1 MSITLDETRLETFV
15 GLLATEV
22 GAALNAA
29 LVTIGDRLGLYR
41 AMADAQP
48 VSAAELGE
56 RTCTRERYVREWL
69 NAQAAS
75 GFVTYDPVRDRY
87 ALPVEHAFVLADET
101 SPLAMAGIF
110 QAANAVIAGRERVE
124 ESFRSGGGVG
134 WHEHGDG
141 LFCGTERAFGATYRG
156 QLVGAWLPAL
166 DGVVDRL
173 ERGAVVADVGCGH
186 GAATIQMAQAF
197 PASTFVGYDVHA
209 ESIEV
214 ARARARDAEVAE
226 RVRFEIATAH
236 DVPADGY
243 DLVCFFDALHDIGD
257 PVGAARAARQALACD
272 GVCLVVE
279 PYAAD
284 RIEDNL
290 TPVGRMYYGFS
301 TLLCTPGAL
310 SQPGGQALG
319 TQAGEARLRD
329 VLLAAGF
336 SSVRCAAETPLN
348 LVLEAR
354 P

>member
-1 MSITLDETRLETFV
+1 
-15 GLLATEV
+15 
-22 GAALNAA
+22 
-29 LVTIGDRLGLYR
+29 
-41 AMADAQP
+41 
-48 VSAAELGE
+48 
-56 RTCTRERYVREWL
+56 
-69 NAQAAS
+69 
-75 GFVTYDPVRDRY
+75 
-87 ALPVEHAFVLADET
+87 
-101 SPLAMAGIF
+101 
-110 QAANAVIAGRERVE
+110 
-124 ESFRSGGGVG
+124 
-134 WHEHGDG
+134 
-141 LFCGTERAFGATYRG
+141 
-156 QLVGAWLPAL
+156 
-166 DGVVDRL
+166 
-173 ERGAVVADVGCGH
+173 
-186 GAATIQMAQAF
+186 
-197 PASTFVGYDVHA
+197 VHA